1 MTENLV
7 RAGTIDEL
15 PSHIRP
21 TDIVLDVGGGSKPF
35 SRANYVLDF
44 QPWAPQRQQGDLW
57 LQHVWPKPY
66 FSKETWIQ
74 WDLCSR
80 ERWPF
85 KDKEFDFVFCRHTVE
100 DLRDPI
106 WVCQELVRVAKS
118 GYIETPSRIIESIPG
133 IERSRYC
140 GYSHHH
146 WLCEQTAS
154 GLEFTFKHAQLHG
167 YNRFHLCVGPQIAA
181 ASPNHNWMEIL
192 DPVQQLFAVVNRWFR
207 EIDPKYYA
215 LGLFWTGSFTAQEKI
230 LIDKG
235 HVEADLMAF
244 KERCRHID
252 DLWRWKRN
260 WYGKRIRQS

>member
-1 MTENLV
+1 MKSLRTSDRQTLFSTWAAGVSHSVAPTTYWIFNPGLLNANRAISGCSMFGQSHTFPRRLGFNGIFAHVSDGLSRTRNLTSSSV
-7 RAGTIDEL
+7 GIRLKTCVI
-15 PSHIRP
+15 PSGCARSWSAWPKAAISRRQ
-21 TDIVLDVGGGSKPF
+21 VAS
-35 SRANYVLDF
+35 SRAFRGL
-44 QPWAPQRQQGDLW
+44 
-57 LQHVWPKPY
+57 
-66 FSKETWIQ
+66 S
-74 WDLCSR
+74 
-80 ERWPF
+80 
-85 KDKEFDFVFCRHTVE
+85 
-100 DLRDPI
+100 
-106 WVCQELVRVAKS
+106 
-118 GYIETPSRIIESIPG
+118 
-133 IERSRYC
+133 RSRYC

-181 ASPNHNWMEIL
+181 ASPHHNWMEIL

-215 LGLFWTGSFTAQEKI
+215 LGLFWTGSFTSQEKI

-260 WYGKRIRQS
+260 WYGKRIR